1 MRTLTAI
8 ALATTLLFSAV
19 AAHATTHKRHHGQR
33 HATQT
38 QQKDAKAPKASS
50 GKAAAPATK

>member
-1 MRTLTAI
+1 MRTITAL

-19 AAHATTHKRHHGQR
+19 GAHATTHKKHHRQKS
-33 HATQT
+33 AQS
-38 QQKDAKAPKASS
+38 QQKDAKAPKPSS